1 MNQSIT
7 HDLHHET
14 LFTLDTLPNNSKSF
28 GENIMKAAVIHHFG
42 GPEEIKFEEMPT
54 PQPGPGEVLIK
65 TQAIGTNRLDHYVR
79 LGQISPNLTFPH
91 VLGSDAVGQ
100 VIELGENVTGF
111 SLGDRV
117 ISMPGYP
124 LDPSE
129 SHVRPVTVA
138 SSYAIPGVHRQGTYS
153 EYIVVPAQWLLVDN
167 TDLPVEQLAALPVP
181 LLIAIRSVEI
191 VGEVKAGD
199 TVLVHAGASS
209 TGMMSIQ
216 IAKAL
221 GARVVTTVQNADSA
235 KIAKECGADL
245 VINSSEQDFVAA
257 VHEWT
262 NGKGVDVAIDNLGGD
277 SLQRTIHAVRTQ
289 GIIVSMG
296 FMAGTQATIDVRD
309 FFFAQKQLRG
319 TLVGDI
325 EDFSRW
331 LPAIKKGL
339 IKPLIDST
347 LPLSQAA
354 LAHERIANNQARGAV
369 ILLP

>member
-1 MNQSIT
+1 
-7 HDLHHET
+7 
-14 LFTLDTLPNNSKSF
+14 
-28 GENIMKAAVIHHFG
+28 MKAAVIHNFG
-42 GPEEIKFEEMPT
+42 GPEEIKFEEVPT

-79 LGQISPNLTFPH
+79 LGQISPDLTFPH
-91 VLGSDAVGQ
+91 ILGSDAVGQ
-100 VIELGENVTGF
+100 VVELGEDVTRF
-111 SLGDRV
+111 NIGDRV

-124 LDPSE
+124 LDPAE

-138 SSYAIPGVHRQGTYS
+138 NSYAIPGAHRQGTYS
-153 EYIVVPAQWLLVDN
+153 EYIVVPTQWLIIDN
-167 TDLPVEQLAALPVP
+167 TGLPVEQIAALPVP

-221 GARVVTTVQNADSA
+221 GARVVTTVQNEDSA
-235 KIAKECGADL
+235 NIAKGCGADF

-257 VHEWT
+257 INEWT
-262 NGKGVDVAIDNLGGD
+262 ADKGVDVAIDNLGGD
-277 SLQRTIHAVRTQ
+277 ILQQTIHAVRPQ
-289 GIIVSMG
+289 GIIVTTG
-296 FMAGTQATIDVRD
+296 FMAGTEVTIDVRN
-309 FFFAQKQLRG
+309 FFFTQKQLRG

-331 LPAIKKGL
+331 LPAIKKGQ

-347 LPLSQAA
+347 LPLSLAA
-354 LAHERIANNQARGAV
+354 KAHERISNNQAVGAI
-369 ILLP
+369 ILIP